1 MDNEIKRLESLLA
14 KIQLLDSPVRGSEQ
28 GTNLYQEICMLVFE
42 HQLYV
47 RLWSEPALNQLEALF
62 QAEKPD
68 EDLFRSE
75 LDEIRKRTR
84 IVKEVNDF
92 FFAIVDPNT
101 TSETLCKLLSK
112 FEGLPQDFDKRLGV
126 RLPGRC

>member
-42 HQLYV
+42 HQL
-47 RLWSEPALNQLEALF
+47 W
-62 QAEKPD
+62 
-68 EDLFRSE
+68 
-75 LDEIRKRTR
+75 
-84 IVKEVNDF
+84 
-92 FFAIVDPNT
+92 
-101 TSETLCKLLSK
+101 
-112 FEGLPQDFDKRLGV
+112 V